1 MNRNTALFTIALLA
15 ITLSVTAGAQDIEL
29 KKIMLGTGYDSEA
42 REVKEALP
50 EEGATVKRTEGAKVV
65 CFTAFDSEGEN
76 YVYHVWLYRGDEKIE
91 PAAIR
96 SQAVLYDS
104 VTNETT
110 RYTLQEVLNRTP
122 DLRELTDVRIA
133 FVVRL
138 RVGKSDYWR
147 THSMKS
153 IDNLPSLGKWECRV
167 YDSNERLLGK
177 RTFTV
182 LEE

>member
-1 MNRNTALFTIALLA
+1 MKRNTALFTIALLA
-15 ITLSVTAGAQDIEL
+15 IALSGTVGAQDIEL
-29 KKIMLGTGYDSEA
+29 KKIVLGTGYDSEA
-42 REVKEALP
+42 REVKAPLP

-76 YVYHVWLYRGDEKIE
+76 YVYHVWLYRGDEEIK
-91 PAAIR
+91 PAGIR
-96 SQAVLYDS
+96 SQAILYNS

-138 RVGKSDYWR
+138 HVGKSDYWR
-147 THSMKS
+147 TYSMKS
-153 IDNLPSLGKWECRV
+153 IDNLPGLGQWECRV

-177 RTFTV
+177 RAFAV
-182 LEE
+182 VKE